1 MPEAIKSAPRFS
13 AAEQLARAANDGPQD
28 MGVPL
33 AGAEGGADADATPDA
48 ILDSMRPKERRLEEI
63 PLEQIHPKA
72 GGQTR
77 EKFDEDKLQRLA
89 QNIKAH
95 GVSEPIIVRPDP
107 AGGYEIAAGERR
119 WRASKIA
126 GRTTIPCIIRRDL
139 VGDDTEALLTQVGEN
154 LHRESLNVVEEARA
168 LAAIMEKT
176 GYDVKEAGE
185 EMGKTVQQA
194 YMLLRIND
202 GPTAVKTRLI
212 NGSIDL
218 RAASE
223 FIRIYN
229 WYAKEDKA
237 KALTRLEK
245 VMDRAE
251 AEGWAVRRLEAFA
264 RDLKGGPKKKP
275 ALATNLSDAPGTQAS
290 SPAPA
295 GTGGGAAGPEVASA
309 ADAASDERVFALVEG
324 NRLVIN
330 LALVKSGA
338 MAVDDRVELIRIVDE
353 ILTDLRRR

>member
-1 MPEAIKSAPRFS
+1 VPEAMKQAPRFS
-13 AAEQLARAANDGPQD
+13 AAEQLARAANGGPED

-33 AGAEGGADADATPDA
+33 AGAEAVPAIAAPDG
-48 ILDSMRPKERRLEEI
+48 IMESMRPKERRLEEI
-63 PLEQIHPKA
+63 PLDEIHPNA
-72 GGQTR
+72 IGQTR

-119 WRASKIA
+119 WRASRIA
-126 GRTTIPCIIRRDL
+126 GRMTIPCIIRRDL
-139 VGDDTEALLTQVGEN
+139 VGNDTEALLTQVGEN

-168 LAAIMEKT
+168 LAAIIEKT

-194 YMLLRIND
+194 YMLLRIHD
-202 GPTAVKTRLI
+202 GPMPVKVRLTK
-212 NGSIDL
+212 GSIDL

-229 WYAKEDKA
+229 CYAKEDAA
-237 KALTRLEK
+237 KALTKLEK

-251 AEGWAVRRLEAFA
+251 AEGWPVRRLEAFA
-264 RDLKGGPKKKP
+264 RELKNGPKKK
-275 ALATNLSDAPGTQAS
+275 A
-290 SPAPA
+290 APA
-295 GTGGGAAGPEVASA
+295 TKESGASVIPSPPGAPTVAGAAGQGVASA
-309 ADAASDERVFALVEG
+309 ADTSPGGSLFTLVEG
-324 NRLVIN
+324 DRLVIN
-330 LALVKSGA
+330 LTLVKGGA
-338 MAVDDRVELIRIVDE
+338 MAVDERVELIRIVDE

>member
-1 MPEAIKSAPRFS
+1 MPDAIKSPPRFS
-13 AAEQLARAANDGPQD
+13 AAEQLARVANDCPED

-33 AGAEGGADADATPDA
+33 AAAEGSASAAETPDA
-48 ILDSMRPKERRLEEI
+48 ILDSMQPKERCFDEISLED
-63 PLEQIHPKA
+63 IHPKA

-119 WRASKIA
+119 WRASKMA
-126 GRTTIPCIIRRDL
+126 GRTTIPCIVRRDL
-139 VGDDTEALLTQVGEN
+139 VGNDTEALLTQVGEN

-176 GYDVKEAGE
+176 GCDVKEAGE
-185 EMGKTVQQA
+185 EMGKSVQQA
-194 YMLLRIND
+194 YMLLRIDD
-202 GPTAVKTRLI
+202 GPMAVKARLI
-212 NGSIDL
+212 KGSIDL
-218 RAASE
+218 RAAIE
-223 FIRIYN
+223 FIRVYN
-229 WYAKEDKA
+229 LYAKEDKA

-251 AEGWAVRRLEAFA
+251 AEGWPVRRLEAFA
-264 RDLKGGPKKKP
+264 REVKRGPKKNVR
-275 ALATNLSDAPGTQAS
+275 ATTLSDTPAAPS
-290 SPAPA
+290 PSPATKLDGTASPGRASPA
-295 GTGGGAAGPEVASA
+295 GPTPDG
-309 ADAASDERVFALVEG
+309 RLFAVEG
-324 NRLVIN
+324 SRLVID

-338 MAVDDRVELIRIVDE
+338 MAVDDRVELIRLVDE
-353 ILTDLRRR
+353 ILTDLRRL

>member
-1 MPEAIKSAPRFS
+1 MPEPMKQAPRFS
-13 AAEQLARAANDGPQD
+13 AAEQLARAANGAPED

-33 AGAEGGADADATPDA
+33 AGAEAVPPIAAPDGIMEA
-48 ILDSMRPKERRLEEI
+48 MRPKDRRLEEI
-63 PLEQIHPKA
+63 PLDEIHPKA
-72 GGQTR
+72 SGQTR
-77 EKFDEDKLQRLA
+77 EKFDEDKLERLA

-139 VGDDTEALLTQVGEN
+139 VGNDTEALLTQVGEN

-168 LAAIMEKT
+168 LAAIIEKT

-194 YMLLRIND
+194 YMLLRIHE
-202 GPTAVKTRLI
+202 GPDPVKARLMK
-212 NGSIDL
+212 GSIDL

-223 FIRIYN
+223 LIRIYN
-229 WYAKEDKA
+229 CYAKEDAA
-237 KALTRLEK
+237 KALTKLEK

-251 AEGWAVRRLEAFA
+251 AEGWPVRRLEAFA
-264 RDLKGGPKKKP
+264 RELKGGPKKKTAP
-275 ALATNLSDAPGTQAS
+275 ATKEAGASAVAS
-290 SPAPA
+290 SAATPMAARSA
-295 GTGGGAAGPEVASA
+295 GQRVTSA
-309 ADAASDERVFALVEG
+309 ADTMPGASLFTFVEG
-324 NRLVIN
+324 ERLIIN
-330 LALVKSGA
+330 LALLKSGA
-338 MAVDDRVELIRIVDE
+338 MAVDERVELIRIVDE
-353 ILTDLRRR
+353 VLTDLRRR

>member
-1 MPEAIKSAPRFS
+1 MKQAPRFS
-13 AAEQLARAANDGPQD
+13 AAEQLARAANGGPED

-33 AGAEGGADADATPDA
+33 AGAEAVPMIAAPDE
-48 ILDSMRPKERRLEEI
+48 IMESMRPKDRRLEEI
-63 PLEQIHPKA
+63 PLDEIHPKTS
-72 GGQTR
+72 GQTR
-77 EKFDEDKLQRLA
+77 EKFDEDKLERLA

-139 VGDDTEALLTQVGEN
+139 VGNDTEALLTQVGEN
-154 LHRESLNVVEEARA
+154 LHRESRNVVEEARA
-168 LAAIMEKT
+168 LAAIIEKT

-194 YMLLRIND
+194 YMLLRIHD
-202 GPTAVKTRLI
+202 GPMPVKARLMK
-212 NGSIDL
+212 GSVDL

-229 WYAKEDKA
+229 CYAKEDA
-237 KALTRLEK
+237 SKALSKLEK
-245 VMDRAE
+245 VMERAE
-251 AEGWAVRRLEAFA
+251 AEGWPVRRLEAFA
-264 RDLKGGPKKKP
+264 RELKGGSKKKITP
-275 ALATNLSDAPGTQAS
+275 ATKEGGGSAVAP
-290 SPAPA
+290 SPAAPTAAAASA
-295 GTGGGAAGPEVASA
+295 GQGAASA
-309 ADAASDERVFALVEG
+309 ADTTPGGSIFT
-324 NRLVIN
+324 LVIGERLTID
-330 LALVKSGA
+330 LAVVKSGA

-353 ILTDLRRR
+353 LLTDLRRR